1 MTEFEILKENLEITR
16 VVMII
21 TVIMAIIT
29 ATFSALDVAFQR
41 SHNKRTIRP
50 YCSIHRSITNNSIAI
65 YLKNAGLG
73 PLIIADVILT
83 NDKDESMINGNII
96 PYYKG
101 VESSIRETIRYS
113 ETRIVPSLAE
123 VCIMDVKNESAGNN
137 SLIEQYLDISLCIE
151 YRDLYD
157 HKYKIIEPIIRKDL
171 NQEKV

>member
-50 YCSIHRSITNNSIAI
+50 YCSIRRSITNSGIAI
-65 YLKNAGLG
+65 FLKNAGLG
-73 PLIIADVILT
+73 PLIIADVSLI
-83 NDKDESMINGNII
+83 NDKDESKIEGNVI
-96 PYYKG
+96 PYYKA
-101 VESSIRETIRYS
+101 VESSIRESIRYS
-113 ETRIVPSLAE
+113 ETRIIPSLAE
-123 VCIMDVKNESAGNN
+123 VCIMDVKNGKAENESV
-137 SLIEQYLDISLCIE
+137 IEQYTDISLCIE
-151 YRDLYD
+151 YKDLYD
-157 HKYKIIEPIIRKDL
+157 HKYKILEPIIRKDS

>member
-50 YCSIHRSITNNSIAI
+50 YCSIHRSITNNNIAI

-73 PLIIADVILT
+73 PLIIADVSLI
-83 NDKDESMINGNII
+83 NDKDESII
-96 PYYKG
+96 EENAVPYYKA
-101 VESSIRETIRYS
+101 VESSIRESIQYS

-123 VCIMDVKNESAGNN
+123 VCIMDVKNEKAENKD
-137 SLIEQYLDISLCIE
+137 LIEQYLDISLC
-151 YRDLYD
+151 
-157 HKYKIIEPIIRKDL
+157 
-171 NQEKV
+171 N